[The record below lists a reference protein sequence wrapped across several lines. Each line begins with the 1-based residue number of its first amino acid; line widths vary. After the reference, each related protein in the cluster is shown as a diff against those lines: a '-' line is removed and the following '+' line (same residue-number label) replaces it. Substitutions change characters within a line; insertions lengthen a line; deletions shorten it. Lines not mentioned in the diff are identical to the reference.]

1 VAEIIAEFIRQF
13 DPKRERC
20 WITERDGEPVGSVF
34 LVRKSDEVA
43 QLRLLLVEPAAR
55 GLGIGRR
62 LVDECVRFA
71 RLARYRSIT
80 LWTNNV
86 LLAAR
91 PLRRGRV
98 PADARRTVPWLRPR
112 PRGRNRAARRPP
124 PLRRGRVPADA
135 RRTVPWLRPRP
146 RGRNVGSRSVT
157 APR

>member
-1 VAEIIAEFIRQF
+1 WVVQRHGVLYAREYGWDETFEALVAEITAEFIRQF
-13 DPKRERC
+13 DPKRGRC
-20 WITERDGEPVGSVF
+20 WIAERDGEPVGSVF

-91 PLRRGRV
+91 HLYVEAGFRLTHEEPYHGFGHDL
-98 PADARRTVPWLRPR
+98 
-112 PRGRNRAARRPP
+112 
-124 PLRRGRVPADA
+124 
-135 RRTVPWLRPRP
+135 
-146 RGRNVGSRSVT
+146 VGET
-157 APR
+157 WDLDL